1 MAGYKQLRLV
11 LVTPEKTLLDQPVE
25 DLRFPLYDGQ
35 MGVWPGRAPLVGRLG
50 CGELRF
56 TDTSDK
62 VHSYFID
69 GGFVQIK
76 GEVVT
81 ILTNRAIAAES
92 LKLQQAEE
100 QLRQTQVRPAH
111 NDLELAARSRDEQ
124 RARQMVALARKTQA
138 GA

>member
-11 LVTPEKTLLDQPVE
+11 LVTPEKTLRDQLVE

-56 TDTSDK
+56 TDTSDN

-111 NDLELAARSRDEQ
+111 NDLEIAARSRDEQ